1 MEIFAK
7 GQLSYMILN
16 CLLER
21 DFYGLD
27 FITEINKKSNGRI
40 NLKKPSVYSSLT
52 RMEKQGYLS
61 SYTKSSDF
69 GPNRRYYSIT
79 EKGRN
84 FYQQLKTD
92 FQNNGIDVFRDF
104 KEEYDN
110 SQNITTENSQI
121 SLDLTQNND
130 NESNDFFDF
139 SSLNSYENK
148 DEEQNSN
155 FVSSQADQSKLV
167 NQVQNVD
174 SSENENFKLQ
184 ENLNNS
190 SSDNK
195 INIASSNEN
204 QNFYANN
211 DKQENF
217 VKEVE
222 VVKENSDN
230 TKDDGAFLNREQVD
244 SYNQRLYDISKDIRK
259 YKKQRSFAEDQIAMT
274 VETPL
279 QESEEKTKANLEA
292 FKASLMENKRKF
304 SNEDEFAKYSE
315 RQQRS
320 TIDNKHFQ
328 VGGNTYFKEKPVAE
342 VVEDDGKFITNRISN
357 EDLVKPKKIQPPK
370 LKILQSEKNETL
382 PPPKRDV
389 KIDPS
394 HKEIISQ
401 LYSRTKDNKNE
412 GSVNALYDYQDLK
425 EFYQE
430 QEISFKEYEKTNL
443 EINHNTNKLGFIH
456 SVITFFLLAIVSAV
470 TFISLYYS
478 NLLNEQFNF
487 MYILLPALQLII
499 VGIKFYN
506 YKYHTSWI
514 PKKMISFW
522 EISLYTI
529 LIIGA
534 VIGLNFI
541 FGLSGANFGLYAT
554 SLILPMV
561 LIIVEMPISYLIY
574 KQLIV
579 KYWK

>member
-195 INIASSNEN
+195 TNIASSNEN

-522 EISLYTI
+522 EILLYTL

>member
-40 NLKKPSVYSSLT
+40 NLKKPSVYSSVT

-84 FYQQLKTD
+84 FYQQLKID

-184 ENLNNS
+184 KNLNNS

-195 INIASSNEN
+195 TNIASSNEN

-217 VKEVE
+217 VEEVE

-430 QEISFKEYEKTNL
+430 QKISFKEYEKTNL

-541 FGLSGANFGLYAT
+541 FGLSGANFDLYAT